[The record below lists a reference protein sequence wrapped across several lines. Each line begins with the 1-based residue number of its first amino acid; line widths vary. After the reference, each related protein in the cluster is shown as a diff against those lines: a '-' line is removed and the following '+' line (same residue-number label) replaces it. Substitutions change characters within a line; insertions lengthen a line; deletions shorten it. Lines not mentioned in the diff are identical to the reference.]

1 MPTPRVYSMS
11 SAPNSGSS
19 ILDDELL
26 RAQGDEEDS
35 EDQPSPSSS
44 DDERRETTIVQN
56 LASATAAD
64 GTSCTDDNDTVLA
77 VVDDIELEED
87 RLAHQSNT
95 NDDYSGGGGIDTS
108 SMMPLQQQATPS
120 HASTSTTTHTSTDE
134 DAPSQALMDQVRE
147 YNRLHQAHRQQQ
159 TSKTETEIKAEGIVV
174 TNDEDRSAHTDH
186 DIQTASLRNLDIAPS
201 SSEHKSDTNTSGTAH
216 DLEVEGN
223 RDRNISVDIEIDQ
236 EIFDAQEREYERLQ
250 QRRQQREQE
259 MERQAHWQHA
269 FDRLFPLCHIDGK
282 GRGRFVQNFH
292 LAASTQTDVNT
303 CHMVCASCNTN
314 LYTSPTAVL
323 SFCPICRNITT
334 TIHERE
340 YT

>member
-1 MPTPRVYSMS
+1 MS
-11 SAPNSGSS
+11 SAPNSG
-19 ILDDELL
+19 LL

-56 LASATAAD
+56 LASAAAGG

-95 NDDYSGGGGIDTS
+95 NDDYSRGGGIDTS

-186 DIQTASLRNLDIAPS
+186 DIQTASLRDLDIAP

-216 DLEVEGN
+216 DSEDEGN
-223 RDRNISVDIEIDQ
+223 RDRDKSVDIDQ
-236 EIFDAQEREYERLQ
+236 DILDAQEREFEILQ
-250 QRRQQREQE
+250 QRRLQNEQE

-334 TIHERE
+334 TIQEGKTPE
-340 YT
+340 